1 MSYCPEILH
10 KTSLGGSV
18 CGISH
23 IEEAKR
29 RDINKKAEERVGE
42 NLGL

>member
-10 KTSLGGSV
+10 STSLGGSV
-18 CGISH
+18 GGISH
-23 IEEAKR
+23 IEAAKR
-29 RDINKKAEERVGE
+29 KGVHEKAEEAVGE